1 MVSPLPAH
9 STRAGLALAVVIS
22 ALPTPAPAADT
33 TCPQPMQGRYA
44 VMGVGVMRGT
54 PTSTPT
60 AHLLEERWLA
70 GGRLEGILV
79 ERQGRSQRTARYS
92 GTAKVVGSCVLEL
105 ERRLPWGSE
114 RSEVVLDGRGR
125 PLYSLSRSSGSV
137 VSSRWLPM
145 APGACR
151 PADLNGLV
159 LSSQV
164 GLNWSQAG
172 WKPNAVV
179 QREHWSDGSVKGLAL
194 SSYDGQGET
203 SAYSGALQLDSGSC
217 WGTLRE
223 TDARGSVYNYRA
235 LLVKGRSSARGYFYL
250 QSDPDDLT
258 AGWLVHD

>member
-1 MVSPLPAH
+1 
-9 STRAGLALAVVIS
+9 
-22 ALPTPAPAADT
+22 
-33 TCPQPMQGRYA
+33 
-44 VMGVGVMRGT
+44 
-54 PTSTPT
+54 
-60 AHLLEERWLA
+60 
-70 GGRLEGILV
+70 
-79 ERQGRSQRTARYS
+79 
-92 GTAKVVGSCVLEL
+92 
-105 ERRLPWGSE
+105 
-114 RSEVVLDGRGR
+114 
-125 PLYSLSRSSGSV
+125 V

-203 SAYSGALQLDSGSC
+203 AAYSGALQLDSGSC

-250 QSDPDDLT
+250 QSNPDDLT